1 MAWLCAKEHQHYGWV
16 RNILIYLLAF
26 INIIHSVNGVTECPI
41 KPNGQ
46 KVYRFRA
53 TQHGTTWY
61 HSHYSAQYGD
71 GVVGTII
78 INGPASADYEIDLG
92 TFPISDFYYQ
102 SMYQLGYRATHMLAA
117 PPTPKNLLLNGTNEN
132 SVKAGKK
139 NVTPLTPGKRHRL
152 RIINTSVDEAFYVSL
167 DNHFLQVI
175 EADFVPIQNYNT
187 TQLFV
192 GIGQRYDVIIH
203 ANQTSG
209 NYWFRATLP
218 TAGGCGGNEN
228 KDGLTSIF
236 NYIDVPVTTPA
247 TTISPGST
255 VACNDEPL
263 ANLKPYTKKSVDSAA
278 FDINVNRNTHTV
290 SGAIWNAS
298 TSTFSWNIDGN
309 PPIDVSWTKPTLSYV
324 AENNNNFPAELKV
337 YDLPNANE
345 VSIPPQA
352 YTSPEVK

>member
-1 MAWLCAKEHQHYGWV
+1 M
-16 RNILIYLLAF
+16 
-26 INIIHSVNGVTECPI
+26 INDTYINKAHSVNGVTECPI
-41 KPNGQ
+41 KPNGR

-61 HSHYSAQYGD
+61 HSHYSHQYGD

-78 INGPASADYEIDLG
+78 INGPASADYDTDLG
-92 TFPISDFYYQ
+92 TFPITDFYYE
-102 SMYQLGYRATHMLAA
+102 SMYQLGFRATHRQAA
-117 PPTPKNLLLNGTNEN
+117 PPTPKNLLFNGTNQN
-132 SVKAGKK
+132 PSGAGKK

-175 EADFVPIQNYNT
+175 EADFVPIKNYNT
-187 TQLFV
+187 TQLFI

-218 TAGGCGGNEN
+218 SAGGCGNNEN
-228 KDGLTSIF
+228 RAGLTSIF
-236 NYIDVPVTTPA
+236 NYVDVPVSTPS

-255 VACNDEPL
+255 IACNDEPL
-263 ANLKPYTKKSVDSAA
+263 ANLVPYTAKAVDESS
-278 FDINVNRNTHTV
+278 FDISTNLHTV
-290 SGAIWNAS
+290 SGANWDPV

-309 PPIDVSWTKPTLSYV
+309 PPMDVSWTKPTLSYV
-324 AENNNNFPAELKV
+324 AEKNNSYPASLKIYEV
-337 YDLPNANE
+337 PNADQ
-345 VSIPPQA
+345 VSI
-352 YTSPEVK
+352 